1 MAESEQ
7 VQSGRDQEEY
17 VVEDGEAKRLANHV
31 KQAGVIDDWIICKVI
46 GAGANG
52 LVASVTN
59 RKTNEKAVMKIAM
72 NLSTSGSLYWESD
85 VLERIMQPSNN
96 EDRTRHLVRRVDCGH
111 TVNMDKQDVGYI
123 VMENLPGNP
132 VGILGALSGNALI
145 SKVAEFGLQ
154 LLKVGY
160 IVMENLPGNPVGIL
174 GALSGNALISKVAE
188 FGLQLLKALY
198 DLHYLGFV
206 HRDIK
211 PENVGLYRDE
221 ILVLYDL
228 GMSRFYTNKEGRV
241 REPRCHIGMRGTDE
255 WASLN
260 AELGRDQGRVD
271 DLWGWFYVLI
281 EWVNCASKYPLCW
294 APFEDDPDMR
304 HFCKSGLFPA
314 KFVLRNCPS
323 EFFKIQCYLRCL
335 GRDDSPDYLYLARLL
350 LQAKQRADGT
360 AIPASSS
367 SVEEDDEKW
376 DERMALLEMEYY

>member
-1 MAESEQ
+1 REQDEFVAE
-7 VQSGRDQEEY
+7 DA
-17 VVEDGEAKRLANHV
+17 EAKRLAEHV
-31 KQAGVIDDWIICKVI
+31 KQTGVIDEWIVRKVI

-52 LVASVTN
+52 LVALVEN
-59 RKTNEKAVMKIAM
+59 QKTNENAVMKIAM

-96 EDRTRHLVRRVDCGH
+96 EDRTRHLVRRVDFGH

-154 LLKVGY
+154 LLKAV
-160 IVMENLPGNPVGIL
+160 
-174 GALSGNALISKVAE
+174 
-188 FGLQLLKALY
+188 Y

-211 PENVGLYRDE
+211 PENVGLYHDE

-228 GMSRFYTNKEGRV
+228 GINVK
-241 REPRCHIGMRGTDE
+241 
-255 WASLN
+255 N
-260 AELGRDQGRVD
+260 AIKLTGRVD

-281 EWVNCASKYPLCW
+281 EWMNCASKYPLCW
-294 APFEDDPDMR
+294 AAFENDPDLR

-314 KFVLRNCPS
+314 KYR
-323 EFFKIQCYLRCL
+323 YLRCL
-335 GRDDSPDYLYLARLL
+335 GRDDSPDYLYLAKLL
-350 LQAKQRADGT
+350 LQAKKTADGT
-360 AIPASSS
+360 PAAEASAPFAD
-367 SVEEDDEKW
+367 EENDEKW
-376 DERMALLEMEYY
+376 SQRMSFLERLYD

>member
-111 TVNMDKQDVGYI
+111 TVNMDKQD
-123 VMENLPGNP
+123 
-132 VGILGALSGNALI
+132 
-145 SKVAEFGLQ
+145 
-154 LLKVGY
+154 VGY

>member
-1 MAESEQ
+1 REQDEFVAE
-7 VQSGRDQEEY
+7 DA
-17 VVEDGEAKRLANHV
+17 EAKRLAEHV
-31 KQAGVIDDWIICKVI
+31 KQTGAIDDWIVRKVI

-52 LVASVTN
+52 LVALVVN
-59 RKTNEKAVMKIAM
+59 KKTNENAVMKIAM

-96 EDRTRHLVRRVDCGH
+96 EDRTRHLVRRVDFGH

-154 LLKVGY
+154 LLKAV
-160 IVMENLPGNPVGIL
+160 
-174 GALSGNALISKVAE
+174 
-188 FGLQLLKALY
+188 Y

-211 PENVGLYRDE
+211 PENVGLYHDE

-228 GMSRFYTNKEGRV
+228 GMSRFYTNKEGKV

-255 WASLN
+255 WASLH

-294 APFEDDPDMR
+294 APFENDPDLR

-314 KFVLRNCPS
+314 KYVLRNCPP
-323 EFFKIQCYLRCL
+323 EFFKIQRYLRCL
-335 GRDDSPDYLYLARLL
+335 GRDDSPDYLYLAKLL
-350 LQAKQRADGT
+350 LQAKKTADGT
-360 AIPASSS
+360 PVAAVSPP
-367 SVEEDDEKW
+367 SVDEDDEKW
-376 DERMALLEMEYY
+376 SQRMSFLERLYD